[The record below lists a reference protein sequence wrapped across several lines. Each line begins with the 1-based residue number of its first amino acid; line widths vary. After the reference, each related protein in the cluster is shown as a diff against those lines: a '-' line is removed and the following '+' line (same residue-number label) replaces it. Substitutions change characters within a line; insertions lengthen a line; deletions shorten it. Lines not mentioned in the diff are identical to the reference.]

1 MELANIVPESDS
13 ARCIVRH
20 GAEVARVEEDCCI
33 VRNLVADADSLIRLK
48 DVALRVG
55 DSNQGVDVLE
65 NANVAV
71 DIVEHQATGLNCCL
85 ELGLRSVHVDSE
97 LAVILLVRVG
107 LVHGAARGRAG
118 HPVHETV
125 LTEAGNAGIVV
136 RHLAADFDNALIVR
150 ELLVGIEVEDN
161 GLELR
166 ADLVAEAL
174 CVVDIQLDSGR
185 VVGRAAE
192 SIEAVAF
199 KLIER
204 RLMSRSI
211 CRAVRTTGERGLCG
225 RGESRSS
232 LPRYEVVILERSCRS
247 HGLRIEE
254 SRIVVEADV
263 EETGVISV
271 RRNNHI
277 ELVAG
282 NAGTL
287 RRAVSASGL
296 SASAVQAIGVEGLR
310 ILEELAQRQQSVVSV
325 RMTENLEAVLLEV
338 AARHGKDRA
347 VRTPVQHKRHGRVTS
362 VRESSGRLSHAG
374 KVDIRAGE
382 YLVLY
387 CPDSTAKGHIIS
399 PCLS

>member
-20 GAEVARVEEDCCI
+20 SAEVARVEEDGRI
-33 VRNLVADADSLIRLK
+33 VRNLVADADSLIRLE

-55 DSNQGVDVLE
+55 DSNQGIDVLE

-71 DIVEHQATGLNCCL
+71 DIVEHQATGLDCCL
-85 ELGLRSVHVDSE
+85 ELGLRSVYVDGE

-107 LVHGAARGRAG
+107 LVHGAARRRAG
-118 HPVHETV
+118 HPIHKTV
-125 LTEAGNAGIVV
+125 LAKTGNAGIVV
-136 RHLAADFDNALIVR
+136 RHLAADFDNALIVC
-150 ELLVGIEVEDN
+150 ELLVGIEVKDN

-166 ADLVAEAL
+166 ADLVTETL

-185 VVGRAAE
+185 VIGRAAE

-204 RLMSRSI
+204 RLMSRRV
-211 CRAVRTTGERGLCG
+211 CRAVRAAGERGLCS
-225 RGESRSS
+225 RGERRGS
-232 LPRYEVVILERSCRS
+232 LPRYEVVILERGSRS

-263 EETGVISV
+263 KEVSVISV
-271 RRNNHI
+271 RCDNHI

-282 NAGTL
+282 NAGIL
-287 RRAVSASGL
+287 RRAVSAGSL
-296 SASAVQAIGVEGLR
+296 STSTVQAIGVEGLR
-310 ILEELAQRQQSVVSV
+310 ILEELAQRQQSVVGV

-338 AARHGKDRA
+338 AACHGKDRT
-347 VRTPVQHKRHGRVTS
+347 VGTPVQHKRHSRVTS
-362 VRESSGRLSHAG
+362 VGESSGRLSHAG

-382 YLVLY
+382 YLILY

>member
-13 ARCIVRH
+13 ARRIIRH
-20 GAEVARVEEDCCI
+20 GAEVARVEEDCRI
-33 VRNLVADADSLIRLK
+33 VRNLVADADSLIRLE
-48 DVALRVG
+48 DVAFRVG
-55 DSNQGVDVLE
+55 DSNQGIDVLE

-71 DIVEHQATGLNCCL
+71 DIVEHQAAGLDCCL
-85 ELGLRSVHVDSE
+85 ELGLRSVYIDGE
-97 LAVILLVRVG
+97 LAVILLVCVG
-107 LVHGAARGRAG
+107 LVHSAARRRAG
-118 HPVHETV
+118 HPVHEAI

-136 RHLAADFDNALIVR
+136 RHLAADFDNALIVCK
-150 ELLVGIEVEDN
+150 LLVGIEVEDN

-185 VVGRAAE
+185 VVGRTAE

-204 RLMSRSI
+204 RLMSRGV
-211 CRAVRTTGERGLCG
+211 CRAVRTTGERGLCS
-225 RGESRSS
+225 RGERRGS
-232 LPRYEVVILERSCRS
+232 LPRYEVVILERGSRS

-263 EETGVISV
+263 KEVSVISV
-271 RRNNHI
+271 RCDNHI

-282 NAGTL
+282 NAGIL
-287 RRAVSASGL
+287 RRAVSAGSL
-296 SASAVQAIGVEGLR
+296 STSTVQAIGVEGLR
-310 ILEELAQRQQSVVSV
+310 ILEELAQRQQSVVGV

-338 AARHGKDRA
+338 AACHGKDRT
-347 VRTPVQHKRHGRVTS
+347 VGTPVQHKRHSRVTS
-362 VRESSGRLSHAG
+362 VGESSGRLSHAG

-382 YLVLY
+382 YLILY

>member
-20 GAEVARVEEDCCI
+20 GTEVARIEEDRRV
-33 VRNLVADADSLIRLK
+33 VRNLVADADSLVRLE
-48 DVALRVG
+48 DVALCVG
-55 DSNQGVDVLE
+55 DGNQGVDVLE
-65 NANVAV
+65 NADVAV
-71 DIVEHQATGLNCCL
+71 DVVEHQAAGLNCRL
-85 ELGLRSVHVDSE
+85 ELGLRSVHVDGE

-107 LVHGAARGRAG
+107 LVYGAARRRAG

-136 RHLAADFDNALIVR
+136 RHLAADFDNALVVC
-150 ELLVGIEVEDN
+150 ELLVGIEVENN

-185 VVGRAAE
+185 VIGRAAE

-204 RLMSRSI
+204 RLMSRRV
-211 CRAVRTTGERGLCG
+211 CRAVRATSERSLRSCGER
-225 RGESRSS
+225 RGS
-232 LPRYEVVILERSCRS
+232 LPRYEVVILERGSRS

-263 EETGVISV
+263 EEAGVIGV
-271 RRNNHI
+271 RRDNHI

-282 NAGTL
+282 NAGIL

-310 ILEELAQRQQSVVSV
+310 ILEELAQRQQSVVSI

-338 AARHGKDRA
+338 AARHGKNRT
-347 VRTPVQHKRHGRVTS
+347 VGTPVQHKRHGRITS
-362 VRESSGRLSHAG
+362 VGESSGRLSHAG